1 VFRNEG
7 PDYSFNEPSIDGF
20 AAGIP
25 RNERRP
31 FFQRYGWTQDFR
43 YFGNDGDNRYHSLQT
58 KVEKRFSQDY
68 SILAHWT
75 LQRAWNYGWNYYSID
90 RSVDWGRNDFYPT
103 HVLVVN
109 NLWELPFG
117 RGRRYGGA
125 AGRGLDLLIG
135 GWQLNQITSWT
146 SGLPFDVFYRDC
158 GADRDNGPCRP
169 DQVREVLMPRSRN
182 GWFEVA
188 PFAGALSDNGVT
200 VGPWRRPQVEQ
211 FGNAGRN
218 PLTGPSFLNT
228 DFSLFKNFQI
238 TERWRGQFRAEA
250 FNLFNVVQLGNP
262 GSCVDC
268 NPDNDGKIFGLRTGA
283 QMRRFQFALRF
294 TF

>member
-1 VFRNEG
+1 
-7 PDYSFNEPSIDGF
+7 
-20 AAGIP
+20 
-25 RNERRP
+25 
-31 FFQRYGWTQDFR
+31 
-43 YFGNDGDNRYHSLQT
+43 
-58 KVEKRFSQDY
+58 
-68 SILAHWT
+68 
-75 LQRAWNYGWNYYSID
+75 
-90 RSVDWGRNDFYPT
+90 
-103 HVLVVN
+103 
-109 NLWELPFG
+109 
-117 RGRRYGGA
+117 
-125 AGRGLDLLIG
+125 
-135 GWQLNQITSWT
+135 
-146 SGLPFDVFYRDC
+146 
-158 GADRDNGPCRP
+158 
-169 DQVREVLMPRSRN
+169 MPRSRN